1 MATGSD
7 DTPVGRR
14 TQLLAE
20 ALVQRRSAGPVG
32 LGEVQ
37 EGEIAAGQLAGGV
50 QHRGA
55 TISGVETV
63 ERALR
68 GDAYA
73 DSVAADLLDD
83 RVDHLEQQA
92 GPVLHRAAVAVGA
105 LVAGLGQEL
114 VQQVAV
120 GGVHLDQVEAR
131 SEERRVGKE
140 WVSTCR
146 SRWSPYH

>member
-20 ALVQRRSAGPVG
+20 DLVQRRSAGPVG

-68 GDAYA
+68 GAACA
-73 DSVAADLLDD
+73 DSVAADLPDD
-83 RVDHLEQQA
+83 RADPLEQPA
-92 GPVLHRAAVAVGA
+92 GQVPTRAAVAGGS
-105 LVAGLGQEL
+105 LVAWLGQE
-114 VQQVAV
+114 
-120 GGVHLDQVEAR
+120 
-131 SEERRVGKE
+131 
-140 WVSTCR
+140 
-146 SRWSPYH
+146 P

>member
-7 DTPVGRR
+7 DHPVVRR

-20 ALVQRRSAGPVG
+20 DLVQRRSAGPVG
-32 LGEVQ
+32 LGEEQ

-63 ERALR
+63 ERAMR

-73 DSVAADLLDD
+73 DSVADDLLAD
-83 RVDHLEQQA
+83 RVSPPAHQA
-92 GPVLHRAAVAVGA
+92 GQVLPRAPRPDG
-105 LVAGLGQEL
+105 
-114 VQQVAV
+114 
-120 GGVHLDQVEAR
+120 
-131 SEERRVGKE
+131 S
-140 WVSTCR
+140 
-146 SRWSPYH
+146 